1 MDYMIRNHKNVY
13 IKLSPNGRPDTCGE
27 GEKGEFEY
35 SKARNI
41 LDNLPKTLKKLNFKV
56 EAIPQIENKATHNL
70 IDKAV
75 IKDLSSNI
83 TCWIEKFGTCEDVL
97 NEAQQ
102 RYTELIKRLKNVDN
116 DILNILHTIELE
128 KTKDMYKGW
137 LLYKDIKIN
146 REKRREIKDELLI
159 IENVISEINPKL
171 VSRERT
177 RKAIAGLLG
186 RKYKFR
192 IVEDEEES

>member
-1 MDYMIRNHKNVY
+1 MYK
-13 IKLSPNGRPDTCGE
+13 
-27 GEKGEFEY
+27 
-35 SKARNI
+35 
-41 LDNLPKTLKKLNFKV
+41 
-56 EAIPQIENKATHNL
+56 HNL

-146 REKRREIKDELLI
+146 REKRREIKDDIDMDLWLQRY
-159 IENVISEINPKL
+159 S
-171 VSRERT
+171 VSHKTFPTEMSQEE
-177 RKAIAGLLG
+177 
-186 RKYKFR
+186 KYKTMLHSLANFLKMQKK
-192 IVEDEEES
+192 VGVSV

>member
-1 MDYMIRNHKNVY
+1 
-13 IKLSPNGRPDTCGE
+13 
-27 GEKGEFEY
+27 
-35 SKARNI
+35 
-41 LDNLPKTLKKLNFKV
+41 
-56 EAIPQIENKATHNL
+56 
-70 IDKAV
+70 
-75 IKDLSSNI
+75 
-83 TCWIEKFGTCEDVL
+83 
-97 NEAQQ
+97 
-102 RYTELIKRLKNVDN
+102 
-116 DILNILHTIELE
+116 
-128 KTKDMYKGW
+128 MYKGW